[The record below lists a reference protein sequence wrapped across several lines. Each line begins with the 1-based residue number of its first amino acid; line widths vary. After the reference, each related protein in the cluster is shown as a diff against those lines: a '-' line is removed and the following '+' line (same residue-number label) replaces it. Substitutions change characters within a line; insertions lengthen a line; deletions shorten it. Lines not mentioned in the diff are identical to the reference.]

1 MRGRSLV
8 GPALVATLLALS
20 GCGGFGAGGGSG
32 SGRATIWVTKDR
44 GTTLVE
50 HGSVPA
56 GQTLMRGLRSLA
68 SVETR
73 YGGRFVQSI
82 DGVSGD
88 ASAQRDWFWFVNGLL
103 GNESAADYRLRAGD
117 VAWWDYRN
125 WGSDDD
131 TEVVVGAFPEPFLHG
146 YGGHV
151 HPSAVRYAPSLRA
164 AAARI
169 GKLLHA
175 RSVAPLGTA
184 VAADA
189 NELDLVA
196 GGRRFTA
203 SLRAPGTGPGGA
215 VVFTYA
221 GPVGDLL
228 PDGPRPYLRRF
239 SLP

>member
-1 MRGRSLV
+1 
-8 GPALVATLLALS
+8 
-20 GCGGFGAGGGSG
+20 
-32 SGRATIWVTKDR
+32 
-44 GTTLVE
+44 
-50 HGSVPA
+50 
-56 GQTLMRGLRSLA
+56 
-68 SVETR
+68 VETR

-88 ASAQRDWFWFVNGLL
+88 ASAHRDWFWFVNGLL
-103 GNESAADYRLRAGD
+103 GNESAADYRLHAGD
-117 VAWWDYRN
+117 VAWLDYRD
-125 WGSDDD
+125 WGSDYQ
-131 TEVVVGAFPEPFLHG
+131 TEVVVGAYPEPFLHG

-151 HPSAVRYAPSLRA
+151 RPAAVRYAPSLRA

-169 GKLLHA
+169 GRLLHA
-175 RSVAPLGTA
+175 RSVAPLGAA

-189 NELDLVA
+189 NELELLA
-196 GGRRFTA
+196 GKQRFTA
-203 SLRAPGTGPGGA
+203 TLRRPGTGPGA